1 MQNIQTL
8 TLTRTNDNAA
18 PSTTTDNP
26 LETNNNPN
34 QQEPVETSENGVST
48 SPSTDN
54 PQSAEIIE
62 GSVATG
68 ATAGSTKSN
77 PLSALQAMSEDR
89 HTLSQPRFL
98 PPATP
103 QAVSAIA
110 EARLMHPKLTASE
123 TTSLKKNARPY
134 EGAVFLVDVFRNGV
148 DDPVDTVVITDETL
162 PPRKNRKGKVAW
174 RLPDLESAKGR
185 RLPSFASDERKRIFD
200 LFKERKRNRKKL
212 LRKTSTLSSIVSVQS
227 ADESGSAT
235 AVSAAATGEPS
246 GSGASAVA
254 SEAVA
259 KPAAMSSGSQGWS
272 RGRIKTADGS
282 NNDVMA
288 DDASAVAVDRDDGKK
303 DENVAIGYDPGEGLG
318 SPSTKSEEKASKR
331 GGKKNRETR
340 SETRTSD
347 DEENGNEEKSGLSS
361 ASTNT
366 LSQGNNDAI
375 QSERNE
381 PNSDKNGPDDPLNE
395 EALPLKAIVVL
406 KADRPQPNVLD
417 PSPSLSVPA
426 AKAFIDLYYPHIT
439 SGLSDDLAM
448 YYSPGAQKSVSIG
461 GAHSVVTGRVNI
473 QLQIASFVGSQ
484 FVVKSVVAQNT
495 VGGAFVLISGIVQ
508 TSPSAGS
515 QVSSFAH
522 SVNLVAATTHAGCGG
537 DPEASILIFNDALM
551 LMKVSDPVPPPPQAP
566 LGMGP
571 QYESAPGMVGAFPR
585 GPFST
590 NVPSQPQQQQPLP
603 QQQQHHSP
611 PPPGLLPPGFQF

>member
-1 MQNIQTL
+1 MLWQ
-8 TLTRTNDNAA
+8 
-18 PSTTTDNP
+18 
-26 LETNNNPN
+26 
-34 QQEPVETSENGVST
+34 
-48 SPSTDN
+48 
-54 PQSAEIIE
+54 
-62 GSVATG
+62 
-68 ATAGSTKSN
+68 
-77 PLSALQAMSEDR
+77 
-89 HTLSQPRFL
+89 
-98 PPATP
+98 
-103 QAVSAIA
+103 
-110 EARLMHPKLTASE
+110 
-123 TTSLKKNARPY
+123 
-134 EGAVFLVDVFRNGV
+134 
-148 DDPVDTVVITDETL
+148 
-162 PPRKNRKGKVAW
+162 
-174 RLPDLESAKGR
+174 
-185 RLPSFASDERKRIFD
+185 PSFASDERKRIFD

-212 LRKTSTLSSIVSVQS
+212 LRKTSTLSSIVSGQS
-227 ADESGSAT
+227 VDESGSAN

-246 GSGASAVA
+246 GSGATAVA
-254 SEAVA
+254 AEAVA

-282 NNDVMA
+282 NDDVMA

-303 DENVAIGYDPGEGLG
+303 DENAAMGYDPGEGLG
-318 SPSTKSEEKASKR
+318 SLSTKSKKKASKR
-331 GGKKNRETR
+331 GGKKNREIR
-340 SETRTSD
+340 SVTRTSD
-347 DEENGNEEKSGLSS
+347 DEENGNEE
-361 ASTNT
+361 
-366 LSQGNNDAI
+366 SQVKNYSV

-381 PNSDKNGPDDPLNE
+381 PNSDKNGPDDFNE
-395 EALPLKAIVVL
+395 GALPLKAIVVP

-417 PSPSLSVPA
+417 PSPSLSVSA
-426 AKAFIDLYYPHIT
+426 AKAFIDLYYSHIT

-461 GAHSVVTGRVNI
+461 GAHSVVTGRDNI

-495 VGGAFVLISGIVQ
+495 VSGGAFVLITGIVQ

-537 DPEASILIFNDALM
+537 DPEASFLIFNDALM

-566 LGMGP
+566 LGMRP
-571 QYESAPGMVGAFPR
+571 QYDSAPGMVGAFPR

>member
-1 MQNIQTL
+1 M
-8 TLTRTNDNAA
+8 
-18 PSTTTDNP
+18 
-26 LETNNNPN
+26 
-34 QQEPVETSENGVST
+34 
-48 SPSTDN
+48 
-54 PQSAEIIE
+54 
-62 GSVATG
+62 
-68 ATAGSTKSN
+68 
-77 PLSALQAMSEDR
+77 
-89 HTLSQPRFL
+89 
-98 PPATP
+98 
-103 QAVSAIA
+103 
-110 EARLMHPKLTASE
+110 
-123 TTSLKKNARPY
+123 
-134 EGAVFLVDVFRNGV
+134 
-148 DDPVDTVVITDETL
+148 
-162 PPRKNRKGKVAW
+162 
-174 RLPDLESAKGR
+174 
-185 RLPSFASDERKRIFD
+185 
-200 LFKERKRNRKKL
+200 FKERKRNRKKL
-212 LRKTSTLSSIVSVQS
+212 LRKTSTLSSIVSGQS
-227 ADESGSAT
+227 VDESGSAT

-246 GSGASAVA
+246 GSGATAVA
-254 SEAVA
+254 AEAVA
-259 KPAAMSSGSQGWS
+259 KPAAMSSSSQRWS

-282 NNDVMA
+282 NDDVMA
-288 DDASAVAVDRDDGKK
+288 DDAPAVAVDRDDRKK
-303 DENVAIGYDPGEGLG
+303 DENAAMGYDLGEGLG
-318 SPSTKSEEKASKR
+318 SSSTKSKKKASKK
-331 GGKKNRETR
+331 GGKKNREIR
-340 SETRTSD
+340 SVARTSD
-347 DEENGNEEKSGLSS
+347 DEENGNQE
-361 ASTNT
+361 
-366 LSQGNNDAI
+366 SQVNKYAV

-381 PNSDKNGPDDPLNE
+381 PNSDKNGPDDFNQ

-426 AKAFIDLYYPHIT
+426 AKAFIDLYYSHIT

-461 GAHSVVTGRVNI
+461 GAHSVVTGRDNI

-495 VGGAFVLISGIVQ
+495 FSGGAFVLITGIVQ

-537 DPEASILIFNDALM
+537 DPEASFLIFNDALM

-566 LGMGP
+566 LGMRP

-590 NVPSQPQQQQPLP
+590 NVPSQQQQPLP